1 MEKLPND
8 LRIAELKKRKQEV
21 LEGGG
26 SERIAK
32 QHAKGKLTARER
44 IEHLLDAGS
53 FQELE
58 SYILSRFDQKEKIH
72 GDGVITGFGTIDNR
86 LIYVYAQDFTVYGG
100 TMSEMQSRKIC
111 RMMDLAFENK
121 APVIHIIDSGGARIQ
136 EGIVSLAGYAGI
148 FLRTTRLSGLVP
160 QISLIMGPCAGGAA
174 YSPAATD
181 FIIMTRKKSFMFLTG
196 PDVVKSVTGEVID
209 AENLGGSETHLM
221 KSGLAHLAGNT
232 DEEVLQLCRKVFSYF
247 PNHALEKAVVV
258 PTEDAPDR
266 MEESLNS
273 MVPDD
278 PSEPYSMHAV
288 IDKIVDKESF
298 LELQADFAPNCI
310 IGLARFNGKGVGIV
324 AQEPAKIAG
333 VMDIDSSDKIARFV
347 RTCDCYNLPIVTL
360 VDCPGFLPGI
370 YQEHHGVIRH
380 GAKVL
385 YAYSEST
392 VPKIT
397 VIIRKAY
404 GGAYIVL
411 GSKMMGT
418 DITFAWP
425 SAEVAVMGPEG
436 ATKILFRKQID
447 EAENPEAEHDRLVD
461 EYRKKFLNPYISAEA
476 GYIDDI
482 IEPKETRL
490 KIIAALSGIRFKKI
504 ERDLKKH
511 GNMPV

>member
-1 MEKLPND
+1 MGKVPQN
-8 LRIAELKKRKQEV
+8 LRIAELRKRKQEV
-21 LEGGG
+21 LQGGG

-44 IEHLLDAGS
+44 IEHLLDTGS
-53 FQELE
+53 FQELD
-58 SYILSRFDQKEKIH
+58 SFILSRFEQNEKIH
-72 GDGVITGFGTIDNR
+72 GDGVITGFGTIDHR
-86 LIYVYAQDFTVYGG
+86 LVYVYAQDFTVYGG

-121 APVIHIIDSGGARIQ
+121 APVIHLIDSGGARIQ

-196 PDVVKSVTGEVID
+196 PDVVQSVTGEVID
-209 AENLGGSETHLM
+209 AETLGGSDTHLTV
-221 KSGLAHLAGNT
+221 SGLAHLAGNT
-232 DEEVLQLCRKVFSYF
+232 DDEVLELCRRVFSYF
-247 PNHALEKAVVV
+247 PNHALEKAVVI
-258 PTEDAPDR
+258 PTDDSPDR
-266 MEESLNS
+266 MEESLNTI
-273 MVPDD
+273 VPLD
-278 PSEPYSMHAV
+278 PSEPYSMHSV
-288 IDKIVDKESF
+288 IEKIVDKGSF
-298 LELQADFAPNCI
+298 LEFQAEFAPNCI

-324 AQEPAKIAG
+324 AQEPSRMAG
-333 VMDIDSSDKIARFV
+333 VMDIDSSDKISRFV
-347 RTCDCYNLPIVTL
+347 RTCDCYNIPLVTL
-360 VDCPGFLPGI
+360 VDCPGFLPGVE
-370 YQEHHGVIRH
+370 QEHHGVIRH

-385 YAYSEST
+385 YAYAEST
-392 VPKIT
+392 IPKIT

-411 GSKMMGT
+411 GSKMMGA

-447 EAENPEAEHDRLVD
+447 QAENPKAEHDRLVE
-461 EYRKKFLNPYISAEA
+461 EYRSKFLNPYISAEA

-482 IEPKETRL
+482 IEPMETRP
-490 KIIAALSGIRFKKI
+490 KIIAALAGIRFKKI
-504 ERDLKKH
+504 ERDVKKH